1 MPDFSYNP
9 GISYRGDAYTYQG
22 LDALGQGIGS
32 FLQNQKKHAEEVA
45 ANQAQDAKN
54 QVLYNHL
61 SQLPPSPITGRPYLT
76 QDDML
81 SFQKG
86 SLAQRQKI
94 MEAAAAN
101 AATDTALFN
110 QNFVHHLHKA
120 SAYQAAGEG
129 YNAIAHGNAIN
140 YPPAP
145 APITGRPIPG
155 APGTTAITGGNIKDP
170 VIKGDV
176 TPNLGV
182 PVTGAP
188 IPGAPGMT
196 VITGQ
201 DIKNPVLKGDVDSP
215 SAGKPIMVGGKEV
228 GQYGPQGERNY
239 YPPQILL
246 TQHGPIP
253 LDPDL

>member
-81 SFQKG
+81 AFQKG

-101 AATDTALFN
+101 AATDTALLN
-110 QNFVHHLHKA
+110 QQFINQGRH
-120 SAYQAAGEG
+120 AA
-129 YNAIAHGNAIN
+129 N
-140 YPPAP
+140 
-145 APITGRPIPG
+145 TFR
-155 APGTTAITGGNIKDP
+155 
-170 VIKGDV
+170 VI
-176 TPNLGV
+176 
-182 PVTGAP
+182 
-188 IPGAPGMT
+188 
-196 VITGQ
+196 
-201 DIKNPVLKGDVDSP
+201 
-215 SAGKPIMVGGKEV
+215 
-228 GQYGPQGERNY
+228 R
-239 YPPQILL
+239 
-246 TQHGPIP
+246 
-253 LDPDL
+253 

>member
-81 SFQKG
+81 KFQTG
-86 SLAQRQKI
+86 SLKQRQGI

-110 QNFVHHLHKA
+110 QQFRESA
-120 SAYQAAGEG
+120 SQGECLSPDGEG
-129 YNAIAHGNAIN
+129 YNAIAHGNCR
-140 YPPAP
+140 YPAP
-145 APITGRPIPG
+145 AAAAKGSGDRHSRRARPQVRYRWKRAG
-155 APGTTAITGGNIKDP
+155 D
-170 VIKGDV
+170 KG
-176 TPNLGV
+176 
-182 PVTGAP
+182 
-188 IPGAPGMT
+188 
-196 VITGQ
+196 
-201 DIKNPVLKGDVDSP
+201 
-215 SAGKPIMVGGKEV
+215 
-228 GQYGPQGERNY
+228 
-239 YPPQILL
+239 
-246 TQHGPIP
+246 
-253 LDPDL
+253 